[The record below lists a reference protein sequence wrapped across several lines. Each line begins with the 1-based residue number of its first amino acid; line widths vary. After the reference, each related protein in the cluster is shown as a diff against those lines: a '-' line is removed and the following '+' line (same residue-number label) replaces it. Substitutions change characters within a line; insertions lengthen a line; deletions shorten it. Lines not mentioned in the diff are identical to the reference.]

1 MYRIT
6 VLMSTYNGEKYLLKQ
21 LSSIIK
27 QKKCDVHLIVRD
39 DGSTDSSVEIL
50 EKFRKEY
57 PEKIEIIKGRNVGY
71 RKSFCELLTIDDE
84 NRSDYYAFADQDDVW
99 LENKCLMAISRIN
112 CEKMLYA
119 SSIIITDKELNKIN
133 FNDITSSPNNIKSY
147 FIRHRLAGC
156 TMVFDRK
163 IKCIAEECIKL
174 GIENHF
180 IDHDFLIGAIAYS
193 FGSVVRDEK
202 SYILHRRSEDSVT
215 SGGKGIIDRIKT
227 EKFLVFE
234 RKNINFDIARLII
247 KYQKKYNEKI
257 NINAYEFL
265 QNILLYKNSKNI
277 RSDILRDKEFTSGI
291 NACDME
297 AKLKIL
303 LKNF

>member
-6 VLMSTYNGEKYLLKQ
+6 VLMSTFNGEKYLLKQ
-21 LSSIIK
+21 LLSIIK
-27 QKKCDVHLIVRD
+27 QKECDVHLIVRD
-39 DGSTDSSVEIL
+39 DGSIDSSVEIL

-57 PEKIEIIKGRNVGY
+57 PEKIEIIKGKNVGY
-71 RKSFCELLTIDDE
+71 RKSFSELLTIDDE
-84 NRSDYYAFADQDDVW
+84 SDYYAFADQDDVW
-99 LENKCLMAISRIN
+99 LDNKCLMAINRMA

-119 SSIIITDKELNKIN
+119 SSTIITDNELNKIN

-156 TMVFDRK
+156 TMVFDKK
-163 IKCIAEECIKL
+163 IKCIAEECIKI
-174 GIENHF
+174 GIENQF

-227 EKFLVFE
+227 EKFIVFD
-234 RKNINFDIARLII
+234 RKNINFDIAKLII

-265 QNILLYKNSKNI
+265 QNILQYKNSKSI
-277 RSDILRDKEFTSGI
+277 RSDIIKDKEFTSGI
-291 NACDME
+291 NLCDIE